1 MQMEEQSVS
10 LSDIIGVVTGADC
23 GDQRPLQGA
32 FALDGQSPR
41 LSHVQGQPVGQP
53 SMTEYVSYV

>member
-1 MQMEEQSVS
+1 MS